1 MGYRILFA
9 GTPEFSVAP
18 LQALLD
24 SEHDVVGVY
33 TQPDRPAG
41 RGRKLTPSPVKQ
53 LALAHQLPVEQPES
67 LKATEAQAILASYQA
82 DLMIVV
88 AYGLLLP
95 PAVLATPKLGCLNI
109 HASLLPRWR
118 GAAPIQRAIAA
129 GDSVTGITIMQ
140 MDAGLDTG
148 AMLYK
153 AELNIQADDTAQT
166 LHDKLAPLGAQA
178 LLTTLA
184 QLPSLT
190 PEVQDD
196 QQACYAAKL
205 TKAEAQLNWQQSA
218 KDLVR
223 QIHAFNPWPMAFSLL
238 DEQPLRLLNAEVVT
252 AETAHTAETTRTSGQ
267 PGEIVHLDKDGLY
280 VACGEGQVR
289 LTQVQPAGKKAMRAY
304 DFAQARNLI
313 GQVLN

>member
-1 MGYRILFA
+1 MSYRIVFA

-18 LQALLD
+18 LRALLA
-24 SEHDVVGVY
+24 SEHEVVAVY

-53 LALAHQLPVEQPES
+53 LALAHHLPVEQPES
-67 LKATEAQAILASYQA
+67 LKTPDAQATLADYQA

-129 GDSVTGITIMQ
+129 GDAITGITIMQ

-153 AELNIQADDTAQT
+153 AELAIDPTDTAQS
-166 LHDKLAPLGAQA
+166 LHDKLAPLGAEA
-178 LLTTLA
+178 LMAALA
-184 QLPSLT
+184 QLPNLT
-190 PEVQDD
+190 PAVQDD

-205 TKAEAQLNWQQSA
+205 TKAEAQLDWHA
-218 KDLVR
+218 DATTIVR
-223 QIHAFNPWPMAFSLL
+223 QIHAYNPWPMAFTLL
-238 DEQPLRLLNAEVVT
+238 AEQPLRLLNAQ
-252 AETAHTAETTRTSGQ
+252 ALSTAHQQQ

-280 VACGEGQVR
+280 VACGQGQVR
-289 LTQVQPAGKKAMRAY
+289 VTQVQPAGKKPMSAY
-304 DFAQARNLI
+304 DFAQARDLI
-313 GQVLN
+313 GQVLR

>member
-53 LALAHQLPVEQPES
+53 LALAYQLPIEQPES
-67 LKATEAQAILASYQA
+67 LKTTDAQAILASYQA
-82 DLMIVV
+82 DLMVVV

-129 GDSVTGITIMQ
+129 GDRVTGITIMQ

-153 AELNIQADDTAQT
+153 AELNIQANDTAQT
-166 LHDKLAPLGAQA
+166 LHDKLAPLGAEA

-184 QLPSLT
+184 QLPNLT
-190 PEVQDD
+190 PEVQND
-196 QQACYAAKL
+196 QQACYAVKL
-205 TKAEAQLNWQQSA
+205 TKAEAQLNWQQKA
-218 KDLVR
+218 EVLAR

-252 AETAHTAETTRTSGQ
+252 AETAHTTETNRTSGQ

-304 DFAQARNLI
+304 DFAQARHLV

>member
-53 LALAHQLPVEQPES
+53 LALEHQLPVEQPES
-67 LKATEAQAILASYQA
+67 LKTTDAQAILASYQA

-95 PAVLATPKLGCLNI
+95 PAVLTTPKLGCLNI

-129 GDSVTGITIMQ
+129 GDAITGITIMQ

-148 AMLYK
+148 PMLYK
-153 AELNIQADDTAQT
+153 AELSINADDTAQT
-166 LHDKLAPLGAQA
+166 LHDKLAPLGADA
-178 LLTTLA
+178 LLATLA
-184 QLPSLT
+184 HLPNLT

-196 QQACYAAKL
+196 VQACYAAKL
-205 TKAEAQLNWQQSA
+205 TKAEAQLNWQQHA
-218 KDLVR
+218 EELVR

-252 AETAHTAETTRTSGQ
+252 THTEHMNDQ
-267 PGEIVHLDKDGLY
+267 PGEIIHLDKSGFY
-280 VACGEGQVR
+280 VACGQGQVR
-289 LTQVQPAGKKAMRAY
+289 LTQVQPAGKKAMSAY
-304 DFAQARNLI
+304 DFAQARNLL
-313 GQVLN
+313 GRVLR

>member
-53 LALAHQLPVEQPES
+53 LALVHQLPVEQPES
-67 LKATEAQAILASYQA
+67 LKTTDAQAILASYQA

-95 PAVLATPKLGCLNI
+95 PAVLTTPKLGCLNI

-129 GDSVTGITIMQ
+129 GDAITGITIMQ

-148 AMLYK
+148 PMLYK
-153 AELNIQADDTAQT
+153 AELSINTDDTAQT
-166 LHDKLAPLGAQA
+166 LHDKLAPLGADA
-178 LLTTLA
+178 LLATLA
-184 QLPSLT
+184 HLPNLT

-196 QQACYAAKL
+196 VQACYAAKL
-205 TKAEAQLNWQQSA
+205 TKAEAQLNWQQHA
-218 KDLVR
+218 EELVR

-252 AETAHTAETTRTSGQ
+252 THTEHMNDQ
-267 PGEIVHLDKDGLY
+267 PGEIIHLDKDGLY
-280 VACGEGQVR
+280 VACGQGQVR
-289 LTQVQPAGKKAMRAY
+289 LTQVQPAGKKAMSAY
-304 DFAQARNLI
+304 DFAQARNLL
-313 GQVLN
+313 GRVLR